1 MSDTKELA
9 TTDSQKPFNPNAPK
23 WELIEYAV
31 DRIDDAYGARAVI
44 DEMAILE
51 PMVFKAAG
59 ENLKRFAT
67 EFARLEAALWIN
79 VSRLELSDTDRSV
92 FTRAELNLLAWLR
105 GKTEAGLRKVA
116 ATCATGKRIASVR
129 SDEVSKR
136 NHEDKCAELARIS
149 DLIVSEAKE
158 TGITTL
164 TSERFYTEWSIE
176 ARPDVRSVN
185 AYREQTKNR
194 MLGDGIIGCHDEKH
208 TYMSMDGG
216 DAEKKAEAI
225 ACRIDNIASVIDSLR
240 RICVGSDLTVP
251 RSAVEMLHERV
262 DGLPTGR

>member
-1 MSDTKELA
+1 MSESRELA
-9 TTDSQKPFNPNAPK
+9 TVDGDVFERIERAVSQ
-23 WELIEYAV
+23 
-31 DRIDDAYGARAVI
+31 IDDAVGARAAI
-44 DEMAILE
+44 DNMAVLE
-51 PMVFKAAG
+51 PMVFKMAG
-59 ENLKRFAT
+59 DNLKRFAT

-79 VSRLELSDTDRSV
+79 VSRLEFSDADMRV
-92 FTRAELNLLAWLR
+92 FTKAELNLIAWLR
-105 GKTEAGLRKVA
+105 SKSDAGIRKVA

-149 DLIVSEAKE
+149 DLIVREAKE

-164 TSERFYTEWSIE
+164 TSERFYREWSIE

-194 MLGDGIIGCHDEKH
+194 MLGDGIIGCHDEDG
-208 TYMSMDGG
+208 TYISESSG
-216 DAEKKAEAI
+216 DVDKKAEAI